1 MREVGWA
8 GGEEDKS
15 GKGVVAWIY
24 REEGGG
30 QARCLAR
37 RRSGGDWRGW
47 RMGEEKLEVDEEW
60 MEEEMML
67 QGMKIMEE
75 RRNAFGA
82 EELTVEQGFRPLAW

>member
-1 MREVGWA
+1 
-8 GGEEDKS
+8 
-15 GKGVVAWIY
+15 
-24 REEGGG
+24 
-30 QARCLAR
+30 
-37 RRSGGDWRGW
+37 
-47 RMGEEKLEVDEEW
+47 MGEEKLEVDEEW

>member
-1 MREVGWA
+1 MVRGWWRGFIGRRE
-8 GGEEDKS
+8 
-15 GKGVVAWIY
+15 GV
-24 REEGGG
+24 R
-30 QARCLAR
+30 ARCLAR
-37 RRSGGDWRGW
+37 RRSGGGWRGW